1 MSEKQPVKAT
11 DLVCFVDNQRSIIGE
26 LVSETDTSIQV
37 KNPSTVHLQ
46 PTPDG
51 QIQVQLFPF
60 WFSELLS
67 ISQRDAGTSW
77 TFHKDKIVFSA
88 DKIELDERL
97 VQQYNRA
104 FGYIPAQQIITPK
117 GSDKVI
123 KLFDD

>member
-1 MSEKQPVKAT
+1 MSDKNPLTSK
-11 DLVCFVDNQRSIIGE
+11 DLVCFIDNQRSIIGE
-26 LVSETDTSIQV
+26 LVEDTKSELFIR
-37 KNPSTVHLQ
+37 NPSTVHLQ

-51 QIQVQLFPF
+51 QIQVQLFPM

-67 ISQRDAGTSW
+67 NTQRDKGTVW
-77 TFHKDKIVFSA
+77 VFNKTNINFPSEP
-88 DKIELDERL
+88 IELDDRL

-104 FGYIPAQQIITPK
+104 FGLIPAQQIITPK

>member
-1 MSEKQPVKAT
+1 MSDKKPLTPQ
-11 DLVCFVDNQRSIIGE
+11 DLVCFIDNQRSIIGE
-26 LVSETDTSIQV
+26 LVEDTKSELFIR
-37 KNPSTVHLQ
+37 NPSTVHLQ

-51 QIQVQLFPF
+51 QIQVQLFPM

-67 ISQRDAGTSW
+67 NTQRDKGTVW
-77 TFHKDKIVFSA
+77 VFNKTNINFPSEP
-88 DKIELDERL
+88 IELDDRL

-104 FGYIPAQQIITPK
+104 FGIIPAQQIITPK